1 MKFLFIINAS
11 LASQGNC
18 IFKLHFHSRVIN
30 GGVRGAEAPR
40 TPPLSFVLR
49 EFTIKIEALA
59 QMLELENSI
68 TSSFEHLDVV
78 VETFDG
84 ATGIPIDEIVA
95 VYGLNG
101 LDQTHEGCRIS

>member
-1 MKFLFIINAS
+1 LHIQAAFP
-11 LASQGNC
+11 
-18 IFKLHFHSRVIN
+18 FKGDN

-49 EFTIKIEALA
+49 EFTIKIEASA
-59 QMLELENSI
+59 QILEIENSI

-95 VYGLNG
+95 AHGLNG
-101 LDQTHEGCRIS
+101 VDQAHEGCRIS